1 MSETQAPFVFVALLI
16 LSVRYSPPGTECLL
30 HLQPSCSHSSYQ
42 KREGGRRANISASGL
57 TRERGRV
64 SPTGPQNPHPEAPG
78 SLPLG
83 IPGAPTSSYTVNHL
97 HSPGGGGAGCSLG
110 DGSESRSWD
119 AGARAGNGAPS
130 APPAGGITVSTWRGH
145 LLAHFGA
152 PGAAA
157 EPLPTEQF
165 KPGAPRTARTR
176 GHREQL
182 VARLSSRGH
191 QHALQGFRG
200 GDEEA
205 WGRGPAKPSSGV
217 RGSLKPGW
225 EGSSSARGRGRGAAG
240 WGAVAPGCQERTP
253 SLTLSSQS
261 APLGGRR
268 PPLSLC

>member
-1 MSETQAPFVFVALLI
+1 MNGYCQKGTSITHRTPEPSSRGPR
-16 LSVRYSPPGTECLL
+16 LSPSRHPRRPDIELHGQPP
-30 HLQPSCSHSSYQ
+30 
-42 KREGGRRANISASGL
+42 
-57 TRERGRV
+57 
-64 SPTGPQNPHPEAPG
+64 
-78 SLPLG
+78 PL
-83 IPGAPTSSYTVNHL
+83 
-97 HSPGGGGAGCSLG
+97 PGGGGAGCSLG

-130 APPAGGITVSTWRGH
+130 APAGAITVSTWRGH